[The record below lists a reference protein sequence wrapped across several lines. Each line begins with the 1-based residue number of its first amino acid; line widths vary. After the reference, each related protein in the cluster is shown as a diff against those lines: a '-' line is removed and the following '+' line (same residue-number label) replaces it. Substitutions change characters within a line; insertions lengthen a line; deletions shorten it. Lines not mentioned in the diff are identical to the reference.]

1 MKQRTERIVAATLAL
16 LPALAWAQQ
25 SPSAAVPTQVAAAQ
39 PAAQPSKLDQ
49 TKDQLTKLPSA
60 ADLRPNGP
68 LTISANHAELTQGNT
83 AVYTGNVT
91 LDSDTLKMDGDRVE
105 LKRAADGQYT
115 AKVTG
120 APAHMSHAGNG
131 PDNPPMTA
139 RAKTMIYDSR
149 AGAIDLA
156 GDALMTRG
164 NDQTKAE
171 TIRYYLLEQR
181 YEASGGDS
189 GNGRVTIVL
198 PQVSAPGPG
207 STPAQTA
214 PAAAPPVQG
223 GVQPGPTPAA
233 PQGPVLQQPAP
244 APKASQQNGPKP

>member
-1 MKQRTERIVAATLAL
+1 
-16 LPALAWAQQ
+16 
-25 SPSAAVPTQVAAAQ
+25 
-39 PAAQPSKLDQ
+39 
-49 TKDQLTKLPSA
+49 
-60 ADLRPNGP
+60 
-68 LTISANHAELTQGNT
+68 
-83 AVYTGNVT
+83 
-91 LDSDTLKMDGDRVE
+91 
-105 LKRAADGQYT
+105 
-115 AKVTG
+115 
-120 APAHMSHAGNG
+120 MSHAGNG

-139 RAKTMIYDSR
+139 RAKTMTYDSR

-156 GDALMTRG
+156 GDAQMTRG

-207 STPAQTA
+207 GSPASTA
-214 PAAAPPVQG
+214 PAATPAALG

-233 PQGPVLQQPAP
+233 PQGPVLQQPTP
-244 APKASQQNGPKP
+244 APQATQQNRPKP